1 MVCLK
6 TSQEKKP
13 VNLTAKQL
21 FNPGEWSSNDQW
33 TQSEPPCYPT
43 NRKKKEKEKRATL
56 FLISYGVYS
65 LHLISITPSSY
76 YLELKK
82 YTIPLKQAEPSAE

>member
-1 MVCLK
+1 M
-6 TSQEKKP
+6 TSGPNLSLP
-13 VNLTAKQL
+13 VTQL
-21 FNPGEWSSNDQW
+21 IGE
-33 TQSEPPCYPT
+33 
-43 NRKKKEKEKRATL
+43 KKEKEKREKL

-82 YTIPLKQAEPSAE
+82 YPRPLKQAEPSAE